1 MRYFIA
7 IAAIVL
13 AVLLLAKPDASG
25 IQLITL
31 AKSEFGWT
39 VTYSLSEPTDRLMFV
54 RSPDRS
60 RSERWQPLDSNVAI
74 SWQDGNEVVT
84 TRNGEPFDEVS
95 FALDATYVPLPKDY
109 APFSPFSNGGM
120 LVHTGRFF
128 ACANTCTANH
138 HEWPMAMQL
147 PTDDYLLINGTR
159 QQGFFEWLD
168 RDSGR
173 AIYVGK
179 QPPEHFA
186 ALVTLIDPALPQSL
200 QYGLVSE
207 LPMIMSYFTKQ
218 LGSLTQTPMLFA
230 SYGDYQ
236 GGYYGQQGG
245 VLPNQIFMHWYGE
258 ASLENINE
266 ETTLWFFAHEIAHL
280 FQGSGLR
287 YSSTEE
293 AWIHEGAAEMMAY
306 LYTDSKLGQSSDL
319 LSTAV
324 QEAQQKCTA
333 AWPISET
340 FVAVGKVDFRTHYTC
355 GLVANAELHAQLK
368 ANGIDA
374 GIFTLWQTYSD
385 LIQQGEPANSTT
397 YFAAFKQLT
406 GYASMTLRQL
416 IDRPVSMTIAP

>member
-1 MRYFIA
+1 MRYFVA
-7 IAAIVL
+7 IAAVIL
-13 AVLLLAKPDASG
+13 AVLLMAKPDASG

-31 AKSEFGWT
+31 TKSQLGWT
-39 VTYSLSEPTDRLMFV
+39 VTYSLSEPTERLMFV

-60 RSERWQPLDSNVAI
+60 RAERWQPLDNNIAI
-74 SWQDGNEVVT
+74 QWHDDNEVVT
-84 TRNGEPFDEVS
+84 SLNGEPFNEVS

-128 ACANTCTANH
+128 ACADTCTAHH
-138 HEWPMAMQL
+138 HEWPMAIQVS
-147 PTDDYLLINGTR
+147 TDDYLLINGTR
-159 QQGFFEWLD
+159 QMGFFEWLD
-168 RDSGR
+168 GDSGR
-173 AIYVGK
+173 AIYVGQ

-186 ALVTLIDPALPQSL
+186 ALVALIDPALPQSL

-218 LGSLTQTPMLFA
+218 LGSLNSTPTLFA
-230 SYGDYQ
+230 SYSDYE

-245 VLPNQIFMHWYGE
+245 VLPNQVFMHWYGE
-258 ASLENINE
+258 AALETLNQ

-287 YSSTEE
+287 FSSTEE

-306 LYTDSKLGQSSDL
+306 LYTDDKLGENSALVEDV
-319 LSTAV
+319 V
-324 QEAQQKCTA
+324 QQAQQQCA
-333 AWPISET
+333 AVWPVSET
-340 FVAVGKVDFRTHYTC
+340 FVDVGRIDFRAHYTC

-368 ANGIDA
+368 ANGVA
-374 GIFTLWQTYSD
+374 NGIFTLWQTYSD
-385 LIQQGEPANSTT
+385 LIRQGEPANSTT
-397 YFAAFKQLT
+397 YFAAFERLT

-416 IDRPVSMTIAP
+416 IDRPVSVSIAP